1 MAAVR
6 FSRSVLFVFFLVLCC
21 FCFCSCC
28 CFCFSYV
35 SFLSDERHVIDVK
48 RPWHC
53 KLRGPSILVGLAF
66 QESLPSIFVV
76 LPELP
81 EFPLLVH
88 VVIRL
93 FCGLLLEHLGF
104 GSHT

>member
-6 FSRSVLFVFFLVLCC
+6 FSRSVLFVFLLVLCC
-21 FCFCSCC
+21 FCLLFLLLLL
-28 CFCFSYV
+28 FFLFFFS
-35 SFLSDERHVIDVK
+35 LHVIDVK

-81 EFPLLVH
+81 DFPRPVH
-88 VVIRL
+88 VVFIRL